1 MNQAHDSDE
10 QPARLPR
17 PRGDPGHLT
26 QQAASL
32 FDSHPSQALA
42 LLQQAAQDSLRQGE
56 PRRAA
61 LLLHRRAALNV
72 VQGHSPVEDLALA
85 ARLLDGHAEER
96 ALVLL
101 DLGHALLREGDTRRA
116 TLVLRSGERLARQT
130 TNYELVAA
138 ARHTLGQVA
147 EQAGDY
153 ATARD
158 FLRQAGEALT
168 FDVESDLIAT
178 LRDVGNLPAD
188 PRAQQE
194 RARRQQA
201 IEDELE
207 ALKAEMR
214 NAYPTTDPSRGTE

>member
-1 MNQAHDSDE
+1 MNQALDSDE
-10 QPARLPR
+10 QPAQLP
-17 PRGDPGHLT
+17 PPPDDPGRLT

-32 FDSHPSQALA
+32 FGSHPSQARA
-42 LLQQAAQDSLRQGE
+42 LLQQAAQGWLRQGE

-72 VQGHSPVEDLALA
+72 AQGHSPVEDLALA
-85 ARLLDGHAEER
+85 ARLLDGHTEER

-116 TLVLRSGERLARQT
+116 TLVLRSGERLARRT
-130 TNYELVAA
+130 DNYELVAA
-138 ARHTLGQVA
+138 ARHTLGKVA

-158 FLRQAGEALT
+158 FMRQAGEALT

-178 LRDVGNLPAD
+178 LRDVGNLPAN

-207 ALKAEMR
+207 ALKAEMQH
-214 NAYPTTDPSRGTE
+214 AEPSASE